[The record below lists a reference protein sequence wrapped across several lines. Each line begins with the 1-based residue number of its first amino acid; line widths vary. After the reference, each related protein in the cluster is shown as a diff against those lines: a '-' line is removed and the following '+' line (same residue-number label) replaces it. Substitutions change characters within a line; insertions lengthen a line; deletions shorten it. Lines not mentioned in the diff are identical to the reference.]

1 MLLVGVNMSNK
12 YSLTVK
18 ACYLGYIV
26 QAVVNN
32 FLPLLFVYFQNDYK
46 IPLYLISIIV
56 TYNFALQIL
65 VDALS
70 ANLVLKLGYRKTA
83 LLSNAL
89 SGLGLLVL
97 GLSAYLTSNYIIRYA
112 IIIIAVTLMAV
123 GGGIVEVILSPLVE
137 ALPLENKN
145 KQMNFLH
152 SFYCIGHII
161 VVLFATLFF
170 NVFRIENW
178 AIFSFILII
187 FPLLTSIL
195 FTKCPIVAPMGDE
208 KPIGRFKLLKNG
220 SFILLF
226 ILMVSAGAVEQAVAQ
241 WISYFAEEGL
251 SISKSLGDL
260 VGVVS
265 FALCMLLSRLYF
277 GVKDKKFNVLKLL
290 IIASII
296 LTALIIISTLLN
308 VEILSLIILS
318 ASGLLIGFMWPTV
331 YSLAGEIFTSGG
343 TVMFSMLA
351 LGGDLGCTLGPTL
364 VGMVSE
370 FTSIKIGILS
380 SIMFSILMLIS
391 SIILIKKIKQGDK
404 NK

>member
-1 MLLVGVNMSNK
+1 MANK

-32 FLPLLFVYFQNDYK
+32 FLPLLFVYFNTNYN

-65 VDALS
+65 VDSLS
-70 ANLVLKLGYRKTA
+70 ASITLKLGYRKTA
-83 LLSNAL
+83 LLSNFL
-89 SGLGLLVL
+89 SGTGLLVL
-97 GLSAYLTSNYIIRYA
+97 GLISYLTSNYIIRYVL
-112 IIIIAVTLMAV
+112 ILLAVTFMAV

-152 SFYCIGHII
+152 SFYCVGHII

-170 NVFRIENW
+170 EFFSIKNW

-195 FTKCPIVAPMGDE
+195 FAKCPIVAPIGDE
-208 KPIGRFKLLKNG
+208 KPIGRFKLFKNG

-241 WISYFAEEGL
+241 WISYFAEKGL
-251 SISKSLGDL
+251 NVNKSLGDL

-265 FALCMLLSRLYF
+265 FAICMLLSRLYF

-290 IIASII
+290 IIASIT

-308 VEILSLIILS
+308 VEILSLIALS
-318 ASGLLIGFMWPTV
+318 ASGFLIGFMWPTV

-364 VGMVSE
+364 VGTVSE

-380 SIMFSILMLIS
+380 SIIFSLLMLIS
-391 SIILIKKIKQGDK
+391 SVILIRKIKRGVKSEKD
-404 NK
+404 

>member
-1 MLLVGVNMSNK
+1 MEKK

-32 FLPLLFVYFQNDYK
+32 FLPLLFVYFQSGYG

-65 VDALS
+65 VDSLS
-70 ANLVLKLGYRKTA
+70 ASITLKLGYRKTA
-83 LLSNAL
+83 ILSNVL
-89 SGLGLLVL
+89 SGTGLLVL
-97 GLSAYLTSNYIIRYA
+97 GLSAYLTSNYIIRYLL
-112 IIIIAVTLMAV
+112 IMISVTFMAV
-123 GGGIVEVILSPLVE
+123 GGGIVEVILSPLIE

-152 SFYCIGHII
+152 SFYCVGHII
-161 VVLFATLFF
+161 VVLFATVFF
-170 NVFRIENW
+170 EFFSIKNW

-195 FTKCPIVAPMGDE
+195 FTKCPIVTPIGDE
-208 KPIGRFKLLKNG
+208 KPIGRFKLFKNG

-226 ILMVSAGAVEQAVAQ
+226 ILMISAGAVEQAVAQ
-241 WISYFAEEGL
+241 WISYFAEKGL
-251 SISKSLGDL
+251 NINKSLGDV

-290 IIASII
+290 IIASVI
-296 LTALIIISTLLN
+296 LTALIIISTILN
-308 VEILSLIILS
+308 VEILSLIALS
-318 ASGLLIGFMWPTV
+318 ASGFLIGFMWPTV
-331 YSLAGEIFTSGG
+331 YSLAGEIFKAGG

-351 LGGDLGCTLGPTL
+351 LGGDLGCTLGPTV

-370 FTSIKIGILS
+370 FTNIKIGILS
-380 SIMFSILMLIS
+380 SIIFSILMLIS
-391 SIILIKKIKQGDK
+391 SLILIRKIKRSVK
-404 NK
+404 NEKY